1 MSRFQRQTP
10 QDSHAK
16 PAPSILGC
24 SATHRHIPDISQQHL
39 SPSECPPKVTLGR
52 GLCGNLGLHSL
63 TEATLG
69 KTYSA
74 ECYQC
79 QIISVKVNR
88 MAGTS
93 EHSDYHIAIAHGRVC
108 PHTHTTAKSCPVC
121 TFPSAPTLTSQEGL
135 EIRESLSKLWLSA
148 HKSS

>member
-16 PAPSILGC
+16 PAASILGC

-39 SPSECPPKVTLGR
+39 SPSERPPRVTLGR

-69 KTYSA
+69 KTYST

-79 QIISVKVNR
+79 QIIIEFNK

-93 EHSDYHIAIAHGRVC
+93 EHPDYHIAIAHMGVC
-108 PHTHTTAKSCPVC
+108 PHTHTSTKSCPAC
-121 TFPSAPTLTSQEGL
+121 TFPSAPTLASQGGQ

-148 HKSS
+148 HKPS